1 MTYATEAGVPV
12 ILDAGGEELKHAV
25 GHGPDLVVAESSAAE
40 PGTGAPDTAALGA
53 TLIRLG
59 AGAAAVAAGGQVH
72 AVTAAG
78 EWTARLEAAD
88 AAASY
93 PPARGALVAGLVPG
107 QLLGWS
113 WPDRLRHALA
123 LAAGGPAPGP
133 RRPAARTSGI
143 VLTWLPTSGC
153 WMRSGSNRPDA
164 ASPRG
169 TQGAGPRRTRP
180 GRGPSLILLGMDA
193 DHPGEPDVASL
204 FAPVAVEE
212 TFDGVLIEAR
222 QVLGSLDNPVDA
234 ELWGSDLIGAL
245 ASSAAGQ
252 ASLMTTLTGSLVPAA
267 ETASTPEALALL
279 RVFAAVG
286 APTLRAAAGQAAAR
300 LRDHDVADPPWAGAI
315 GAPRVGD
322 CWHYA
327 DVGGRQE
334 SLTMSFAYGDKQHAI
349 SVLIDHGR
357 GGKIRDT
364 WVTKGSGLRD
374 DTEREAGRDPLVVF
388 EMIDPAGARLRLER
402 AISAGECPEQPD
414 QVDDVV
420 AHRALLRARLDLL
433 AAQG

>member
-1 MTYATEAGVPV
+1 
-12 ILDAGGEELKHAV
+12 
-25 GHGPDLVVAESSAAE
+25 
-40 PGTGAPDTAALGA
+40 
-53 TLIRLG
+53 
-59 AGAAAVAAGGQVH
+59 
-72 AVTAAG
+72 
-78 EWTARLEAAD
+78 
-88 AAASY
+88 
-93 PPARGALVAGLVPG
+93 
-107 QLLGWS
+107 
-113 WPDRLRHALA
+113 
-123 LAAGGPAPGP
+123 
-133 RRPAARTSGI
+133 
-143 VLTWLPTSGC
+143 
-153 WMRSGSNRPDA
+153 
-164 ASPRG
+164 
-169 TQGAGPRRTRP
+169 
-180 GRGPSLILLGMDA
+180 MDA

-222 QVLGSLDNPVDA
+222 QVLGGLDDPVDA

-267 ETASTPEALALL
+267 ENSVHPRGSRPASRLRRGRLAGPA
-279 RVFAAVG
+279 VAAVK
-286 APTLRAAAGQAAAR
+286 AAAR

-334 SLTMSFAYGDKQHAI
+334 SLTMSFAYGDKQHAV

-374 DTEREAGRDPLVVF
+374 DTEREAARDPLVVF
-388 EMIDPAGARLRLER
+388 EAIDAARARLRLER
-402 AISAGECPEQPD
+402 AISAGECAEQPD